1 MPSLAQ
7 FITWIVMGLL
17 GGSLAGLMVTRER
30 KGFGL
35 ARNMGLGLAGAIVGG
50 LLFRLLGLLPGLDQ
64 ISISLR
70 DVVAAFVGS
79 LIILAAIGL
88 WQRLQKSQGTMI
100 AACAV
105 QPALLI
111 EQRSGRDS
119 DAAAQ
124 SSGRSSSVSRAAV
137 STTDCRPCG
146 IASTSCRLK
155 KARSTSRR
163 M

>member
-17 GGSLAGLMVTRER
+17 GGSLAGLIVTRGR

-70 DVVAAFVGS
+70 DVVSSIRSAAFSNLTRWRVS
-79 LIILAAIGL
+79 PVETIRPPLKTRRELRQLSPRADE
-88 WQRLQKSQGTMI
+88 
-100 AACAV
+100 AACASQV
-105 QPALLI
+105 EELTSQLSVVSAV
-111 EQRSGRDS
+111 GR
-119 DAAAQ
+119 
-124 SSGRSSSVSRAAV
+124 GRLP
-137 STTDCRPCG
+137 T
-146 IASTSCRLK
+146 
-155 KARSTSRR
+155 RR
-163 M
+163 ERVFI

>member
-17 GGSLAGLMVTRER
+17 GGSLAGLVITRQR

-70 DVVAAFVGS
+70 DIVTAFVGS
-79 LIILAAIGL
+79 LIVLAAIGL
-88 WQRLQKSQGTMI
+88 WQRFEKSQ
-100 AACAV
+100 
-105 QPALLI
+105 
-111 EQRSGRDS
+111 
-119 DAAAQ
+119 
-124 SSGRSSSVSRAAV
+124 
-137 STTDCRPCG
+137 
-146 IASTSCRLK
+146 
-155 KARSTSRR
+155 
-163 M
+163 

>member
-79 LIILAAIGL
+79 LIVLAAIGL
-88 WQRLQKSQGTMI
+88 WQRFLKSQ
-100 AACAV
+100 
-105 QPALLI
+105 
-111 EQRSGRDS
+111 
-119 DAAAQ
+119 
-124 SSGRSSSVSRAAV
+124 
-137 STTDCRPCG
+137 
-146 IASTSCRLK
+146 
-155 KARSTSRR
+155 
-163 M
+163 

>member
-17 GGSLAGLMVTRER
+17 GGSLAGLIITRER

-70 DVVAAFVGS
+70 DVMAAFVGS
-79 LIILAAIGL
+79 LIVLAAIGL

-119 DAAAQ
+119 DPELH
-124 SSGRSSSVSRAAV
+124 GRLDHPSPHTGA
-137 STTDCRPCG
+137 
-146 IASTSCRLK
+146 RL
-155 KARSTSRR
+155 
-163 M
+163 

>member
-17 GGSLAGLMVTRER
+17 GGSLAGLIVTRGR

-79 LIILAAIGL
+79 LIVLAAIGL
-88 WQRLQKSQGTMI
+88 WQRFLKSQ
-100 AACAV
+100 
-105 QPALLI
+105 
-111 EQRSGRDS
+111 
-119 DAAAQ
+119 
-124 SSGRSSSVSRAAV
+124 
-137 STTDCRPCG
+137 
-146 IASTSCRLK
+146 
-155 KARSTSRR
+155 
-163 M
+163 

>member
-17 GGSLAGLMVTRER
+17 GGSLAGLIITRER

-70 DVVAAFVGS
+70 DVLAAFVGS
-79 LIILAAIGL
+79 LIILAAIGY
-88 WQRLQKSQGTMI
+88 
-100 AACAV
+100 AAEDLTG
-105 QPALLI
+105 PSYLDILI
-111 EQRSGRDS
+111 RIIRTSGLHR
-119 DAAAQ
+119 
-124 SSGRSSSVSRAAV
+124 
-137 STTDCRPCG
+137 
-146 IASTSCRLK
+146 
-155 KARSTSRR
+155 SRR
-163 M
+163 AIPHLQL

>member
-17 GGSLAGLMVTRER
+17 GGSLAGLIVTRGR

-79 LIILAAIGL
+79 LIVLAAIGL
-88 WQRLQKSQGTMI
+88 WQRLLKSQ
-100 AACAV
+100 
-105 QPALLI
+105 
-111 EQRSGRDS
+111 
-119 DAAAQ
+119 
-124 SSGRSSSVSRAAV
+124 
-137 STTDCRPCG
+137 
-146 IASTSCRLK
+146 
-155 KARSTSRR
+155 
-163 M
+163 

>member
-50 LLFRLLGLLPGLDQ
+50 LLFRLLRLLPGLDQ

-79 LIILAAIGL
+79 LIVLAAIGL
-88 WQRLQKSQGTMI
+88 WQRFLKSQ
-100 AACAV
+100 
-105 QPALLI
+105 
-111 EQRSGRDS
+111 
-119 DAAAQ
+119 
-124 SSGRSSSVSRAAV
+124 
-137 STTDCRPCG
+137 
-146 IASTSCRLK
+146 
-155 KARSTSRR
+155 
-163 M
+163 